1 MFVEELK
8 KIIKGDIDTTEESL
22 FRYSH
27 DASIFEVKPACI
39 VYPKD
44 ESDIKNIVK
53 WVKENKQRFPELS
66 ITVRAAG
73 TCMSGGPLG
82 ESIILD
88 TTRYMNQ
95 ILEIKKVEPYQKK
108 IKIGK
113 KEKEVQISGI
123 GRAMPGCFY
132 RDFEKETLEKNLLLP
147 SYTASKSI
155 NALGGMIGNNSGGEL
170 SLRFGKTDN
179 YVRSLR
185 IVLSDGEIYQIGKIN
200 RNDYYNE
207 IAKPGKL
214 GELYK
219 TLFELW
225 RDNKNLIDRNTPIVS
240 KNSSGY
246 KIWDLVKEEGDF
258 FEFNFTNLIIGAQG
272 TLGIV
277 TEIEF
282 ELIKPQPYSK
292 SCVIFLK
299 DLDNLANIIDK
310 TDDTNPLT
318 IESYDDTTFNLA
330 IKFFFDFI
338 KQKGILGTIFF
349 GLSFIPEFIM
359 AIRGGVPKLILLV
372 EYDGENEKTVNAM
385 CVDLKKRLSPFKLNF
400 RITRNKREADKYWSM
415 RRDSFALLRKHSGDR
430 RTAPFIDDFVIPVES
445 MPLFLPKIN
454 EILKKYDK
462 LLYTIAG
469 HAGNGNFHIIPLMNF
484 NDPETK
490 KIIMSL
496 SAQVYALVREYQGSI
511 TGEHGDG
518 IIRTP
523 FMSYMFED
531 EMLKIFQTIKTTC
544 DPQNI
549 FNPNKKVGTTF
560 EYLESH
566 IIEPK
571 IGTSHSS

>member
-1 MFVEELK
+1 MFEELK
-8 KIIKGDIDTTEESL
+8 KIIKGDIDTREESL

-27 DASIFEVKPACI
+27 DASIFEVMPKVI
-39 VYPKD
+39 IYPKD
-44 ESDIKNIVK
+44 EQDIRNIVRF
-53 WVKENKQRFPELS
+53 VSENKQNNPDLS

-88 TTRYMNQ
+88 TTRYMNK
-95 ILEIKKVEPYQKK
+95 ILEIKEVTPYKKK
-108 IKIGK
+108 IKIGRR
-113 KEKEVQISGI
+113 EKEVEISGI

-132 RDFEKETLEKNLLLP
+132 RDFEKEASDKNLLLP

-170 SLRFGKTDN
+170 GLRFGKTEN

-185 IVLSDGEIYQIGKIN
+185 VILSDGEIYQIGKIS

-207 IAKPGKL
+207 IAKPGFL

-219 TLFELW
+219 KLFELW
-225 RDNKNLIDRNTPIVS
+225 RENKGVIEKNTPVVT

-246 KIWDLVKEEGDF
+246 KIWDLVKEENDF
-258 FEFNFTNLIIGAQG
+258 FEFNFSNLIIGAQG

-282 ELIKPQPYSK
+282 ELIRPNPYSK
-292 SCVIFLK
+292 LCVIFLK
-299 DLDNLANIIDK
+299 DLTNLGDIVK
-310 TDDTNPLT
+310 TINETNPLT
-318 IESYDDTTFNLA
+318 LESYDDTTFNLA
-330 IKFFFDFI
+330 IKFFGDFL
-338 KQKGILGTIFF
+338 KQKGFFGTIMF
-349 GLSFIPEFIM
+349 GLSFIPEFFM
-359 AIRGGVPKLILLV
+359 ALRGGVPKLILLA
-372 EYDGENEKTVNAM
+372 EYDGKNEAEVNKL
-385 CVDLKKRLSPFKLNF
+385 CLDLKQKIKPFNLNF
-400 RITRNKREADKYWSM
+400 RITRSKREANKYWTM

-430 RTAPFIDDFVIPVES
+430 RTAPFIDDFVVPVES

-454 EILKKYDK
+454 EVLKKYDK

-469 HAGNGNFHIIPLMNF
+469 HAGNGNFHIIPLMDF
-484 NDPETK
+484 KDDETK
-490 KIIMSL
+490 NTIMKLSKEVYSL
-496 SAQVYALVREYQGSI
+496 VKEFNGSI

-523 FMSYMFED
+523 YMSYMFD
-531 EMLKIFQTIKTTC
+531 EQMLEIFKTIKMTC
-544 DPQNI
+544 DPRNI
-549 FNPNKKVGTTF
+549 FNPNKKVGTTL

-566 IIEPK
+566 IVHPK
-571 IGTSHSS
+571 KGTVHSS

>member
-1 MFVEELK
+1 MFTEELK
-8 KIIKGDIDTTEESL
+8 KVIRGDIDTTEESL

-27 DASIFEVKPACI
+27 DASIFEVRPKAV

-44 ESDIKNIVK
+44 ESDIKSIVR
-53 WVKENKQRFPELS
+53 WVKDNKERFPELS
-66 ITVRAAG
+66 ITARAAG

-95 ILEIKKVEPYQKK
+95 ILEIKEVAPYQKK
-108 IKIGK
+108 IRVGRN
-113 KEKEVQISGI
+113 EKEIEISGTA
-123 GRAMPGCFY
+123 RVMPGCFY
-132 RDFEKETLEKNLLLP
+132 RDLEKEAFEKKLLLP

-155 NALGGMIGNNSGGEL
+155 NAVGGMVGNNSGGEL
-170 SLRFGKTDN
+170 SLRFGKTEN
-179 YVRSLR
+179 YVRSIR
-185 IVLSDGEIYQIGKIN
+185 IVLSDGEIYEIGKIN

-219 TLFELW
+219 TLFEIW
-225 RDNKNLIDRNTPIVS
+225 RDNKVLIERNTPIVS

-258 FEFNFTNLIIGAQG
+258 FEFNFANLIIGSQG
-272 TLGIV
+272 TLGII

-282 ELIKPQPYSK
+282 ELIRPNPYSK
-292 SCVIFLK
+292 LCVIFLK
-299 DLDNLANIIDK
+299 DLTNLGDIVK
-310 TDDTNPLT
+310 TINSTNPLT
-318 IESYDDTTFNLA
+318 LESYDDTTFNLA
-330 IKFFFDFI
+330 IKFFGDFL
-338 KQKGILGTIFF
+338 KQKGFFGTIMF
-349 GLSFIPEFIM
+349 GLSFIPEFFM
-359 AIRGGVPKLILLV
+359 ALRGGVPKLILLA
-372 EYDGENEKTVNAM
+372 EYDGKNELEVNRL
-385 CVDLKKRLSPFKLNF
+385 CLDLKKKTKNFDLNF
-400 RITRNKREADKYWSM
+400 RITKSKREAKKYWTM

-490 KIIMSL
+490 KVIMTL
-496 SAQVYALVREYQGSI
+496 SKEVYALVKEYHGSI

-523 FMSYMFED
+523 FMSYMFEE
-531 EMLKIFQTIKTTC
+531 EMIKIFQTIKTVC

>member
-1 MFVEELK
+1 MFTEELK

-27 DASIFEVKPACI
+27 DASIFEVKPKVI

-44 ESDIKNIVK
+44 ESDIKNIVR
-53 WVKENKQRFPELS
+53 WVKENKEKFPELS

-88 TTRYMNQ
+88 TTRYLNK
-95 ILEIKKVEPYQKK
+95 ILDIKEVTPYQKK
-108 IKIGK
+108 IKIGRN
-113 KEKEVQISGI
+113 EKEIEISGT
-123 GRAMPGCFY
+123 GRVMPGCFY
-132 RDFEKETLEKNLLLP
+132 RDFEKEASLKNLLLP

-155 NALGGMIGNNSGGEL
+155 NAVGGMIGNNSGGEL
-170 SLRFGKTDN
+170 SLRFGKTEN
-179 YVRSLR
+179 YIRSLR
-185 IVLSDGEIYQIGKIN
+185 IVLSDGEVYQVGKIN

-207 IAKPGKL
+207 ITKPGKL

-219 TLFELW
+219 SLFELW
-225 RDNKNLIDRNTPIVS
+225 RENKELIDRNTPIVS

-258 FEFNFTNLIIGAQG
+258 FEFNFANLIIGAQG

-282 ELIKPQPYSK
+282 ELIRPNPYSK
-292 SCVIFLK
+292 LCVIFLK
-299 DLDNLANIIDK
+299 DLNNLGDIVK
-310 TDDTNPLT
+310 TINSTNPLT
-318 IESYDDTTFNLA
+318 LESYDDTTFNLA
-330 IKFFFDFI
+330 IKFFGDFL
-338 KQKGILGTIFF
+338 KQKGFFGTIMF
-349 GLSFIPEFIM
+349 GLSFIPEFFM
-359 AIRGGVPKLILLV
+359 ALRGGVPKLILLA
-372 EYDGENEKTVNAM
+372 EYDGKNEEEVNKLCLDLKEKTKN
-385 CVDLKKRLSPFKLNF
+385 FNLNF
-400 RITRNKREADKYWSM
+400 RITKSKREANKYWTM

-490 KIIMSL
+490 KVIMTL
-496 SAQVYALVREYQGSI
+496 SKEVYTLVKEYHGSI

-523 FMSYMFED
+523 FMSYMFEE
-531 EMLKIFQTIKTTC
+531 EMLKIFQTIKTAC

-549 FNPNKKVGTTF
+549 FNPHKKVGTTF

>member
-1 MFVEELK
+1 MFVDELK
-8 KIIKGDIDTTEESL
+8 KIIRGEVDTTEESL

-27 DASIFEVKPACI
+27 DASIFEVTPKCI
-39 VYPKD
+39 IYPKD
-44 ESDIKNIVK
+44 EADIKNIVK
-53 WVKENKQRFPELS
+53 WVKENKEKFPELS
-66 ITVRAAG
+66 ITARAAG

-88 TTRYMNQ
+88 TTRYINK
-95 ILEIKKVEPYQKK
+95 IIEVKEFPPYNKK

-113 KEKEVQISGI
+113 KEKEVEIVGS
-123 GRAMPGCFY
+123 AKVMPGCFY

-155 NALGGMIGNNSGGEL
+155 NAVGGMIGNNSGGEL
-170 SLRFGKTDN
+170 SLRFGKTEN
-179 YVRSLR
+179 YVKSLR
-185 IVLSDGEIYQIGKIN
+185 VVLSDGEIYQIGKIN

-225 RDNKNLIDRNTPIVS
+225 RENKDLIDRNTPIVS

-246 KIWDLVKEEGDF
+246 KIWDLVKEDGDF
-258 FEFNFTNLIIGAQG
+258 FEFNFANLIIGSQG

-282 ELIKPQPYSK
+282 ELIRPKPYTK

-299 DLDNLANIIDK
+299 NLDNLAEIIDK
-310 TDDTNPLT
+310 TDDTDPLT

-330 IKFFFDFI
+330 IRFFFDFI
-338 KQKGILGTIFF
+338 KQKGILGTILF
-349 GLSFIPEFIM
+349 GLSFIPEFFM

-372 EYDGENEKTVNAM
+372 EYDGENAKEVNNM
-385 CVDLKKRLSPFKLNF
+385 CLDLKKRLSGFKLNF
-400 RITRNKREADKYWSM
+400 RITRSEREAKKYWTM

-430 RTAPFIDDFVIPVES
+430 RTAPFIDDFVVPVES
-445 MPLFLPKIN
+445 MPEFLPKLDQ
-454 EILKKYDK
+454 ILKKYKK
-462 LLYTIAG
+462 LIYTIAG
-469 HAGNGNFHIIPLMNF
+469 HAGNGNFHIIPLMDF
-484 NDPETK
+484 SDGDTK
-490 KIIMSL
+490 PTIMNL
-496 SAQVYALVREYQGSI
+496 SKEVYTLVKEYHGAI

-523 FMSYMFED
+523 FLSYMFED
-531 EMLKIFQTIKTTC
+531 KMLEIFKTIKHTC

-571 IGTSHSS
+571 VGTSHSS